1 MTLSELQDQ
10 VKQDLKL
17 SGDQLNHDAVIT
29 PDIHHT
35 YSCMLRR
42 ERDALKKLEREWDVL
57 YLQQWEYYRKKADP
71 EVYEKKPLL
80 KKIMDTDVKLYLA
93 ADPDLQELRGKIESK
108 EEVIDFLKRTLDQV
122 AQRTWLIR
130 NAIEYYKFVNGGA
143 FKE

>member
-1 MTLSELQDQ
+1 
-10 VKQDLKL
+10 
-17 SGDQLNHDAVIT
+17 
-29 PDIHHT
+29 
-35 YSCMLRR
+35 MLRR